1 MLWKI
6 SKNGVRKRSDCINLK
21 TMIEYSSNGNEMT
34 NDCYKPPLEERLARL
49 EGENVETSNM
59 FYELQIEIDML
70 KIRIQTLEN
79 LVIGDDK

>member
-1 MLWKI
+1 
-6 SKNGVRKRSDCINLK
+6 
-21 TMIEYSSNGNEMT
+21 MIEYPSNGNEMT

-49 EGENVETSNM
+49 EGENVGTTNEL
-59 FYELQIEIDML
+59 YELQIEIDML